1 MILIPFD
8 LQIFQWGRLNNRRRP
23 ILWTF
28 MDFIAADAREG
39 QWLPLFDK
47 VVLGLVAWLLC
58 GTMIL
63 ELFLFLTRRY
73 CRASWG
79 GPLPD
84 FFLKLALLLVL
95 CLALWFQLGIYILI
109 HERVQ
114 NPVIRPLAFAGSMLL
129 IYFMTRAFKC
139 AFATN
144 ATGGTGGK
152 GARADASQQCPSE
165 PHGSSTFI
173 GRSQM

>member
-1 MILIPFD
+1 
-8 LQIFQWGRLNNRRRP
+8 
-23 ILWTF
+23 
-28 MDFIAADAREG
+28 MDFMAAHAREG

-47 VVLGLVAWLLC
+47 FVLGLVSWLLC
-58 GTMIL
+58 ATNIN
-63 ELFLFLTRRY
+63 EFFLFLTRRY

-95 CLALWFQLGIYILI
+95 CLALWFHLGIYLLI
-109 HERVQ
+109 YERVQ
-114 NPVIRPLAFAGSMLL
+114 NLVVRPLAFAGSMLL
-129 IYFMTRAFKC
+129 IYFMARAFKRT
-139 AFATN
+139 FATG

-152 GARADASQQCPSE
+152 GACADASEQCPTE

-173 GRSQM
+173 GRSQMRVVRLTLSVWKLDANCDKCCLNRDA

>member
-1 MILIPFD
+1 
-8 LQIFQWGRLNNRRRP
+8 
-23 ILWTF
+23 
-28 MDFIAADAREG
+28 MDFIAAHAREG

-47 VVLGLVAWLLC
+47 FVLGLVSWLLC

-63 ELFLFLTRRY
+63 ELCLFLSKRY

-109 HERVQ
+109 YVRVQ
-114 NPVIRPLAFAGSMLL
+114 NLVIRPLAFAGCMLL
-129 IYFMTRAFKC
+129 IYFMARAFKRAC
-139 AFATN
+139 
-144 ATGGTGGK
+144 ATGATGAGGK
-152 GARADASQQCPSE
+152 DARADASQQCPTE

>member
-1 MILIPFD
+1 MH
-8 LQIFQWGRLNNRRRP
+8 
-23 ILWTF
+23 
-28 MDFIAADAREG
+28 ARKG
-39 QWLPLFDK
+39 QWFHFVDK
-47 VVLGLVAWLLC
+47 FASIMVFWLLC
-58 GTMIL
+58 ATNIA

-73 CRASWG
+73 CRAYWG

-84 FFLKLALLLVL
+84 FFLKLALFLALD
-95 CLALWFQLGIYILI
+95 LALWFHLGIYILI
-109 HERVQ
+109 YERVQ
-114 NPVIRPLAFAGSMLL
+114 NLVIRPLAFAGSMLL
-129 IYFMTRAFKC
+129 IYFMARAFKR

-152 GARADASQQCPSE
+152 GARADASQQCPTE